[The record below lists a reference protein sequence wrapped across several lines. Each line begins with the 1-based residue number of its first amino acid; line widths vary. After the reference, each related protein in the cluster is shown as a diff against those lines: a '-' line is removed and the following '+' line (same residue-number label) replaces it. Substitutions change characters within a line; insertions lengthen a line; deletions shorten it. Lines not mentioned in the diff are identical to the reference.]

1 MKDGE
6 VRGFSTHPADDGM
19 DVQEPVASA
28 EAEMESEILDQS
40 LDIAEL
46 VAERDT
52 YLDQLQRTAAEYANY
67 RRRTEN
73 ERVQM
78 RKNATRDLLAQ
89 LAPIADDFERAMA
102 NIPPDQADTSL
113 AVGVRLIERKLASVL
128 SGQDV
133 RKIDALGQ
141 PFDPAMHEAIVQD
154 PDNSDNVVV
163 EVYQNGYTLGDQLLR
178 PVMVRVGNAPRAN

>member
-1 MKDGE
+1 
-6 VRGFSTHPADDGM
+6 
-19 DVQEPVASA
+19 
-28 EAEMESEILDQS
+28 METELLDQS

-46 VAERDT
+46 VAERDS
-52 YLDQLQRTAAEYANY
+52 YLEQLQRIAADYANY

-102 NIPPDQADTSL
+102 NIPPDQSDTSL
-113 AVGVRLIERKLASVL
+113 AVGVRLIERKLAAVL
-128 SGQDV
+128 TGQDV
-133 RKIDALGQ
+133 LKIDALGH
-141 PFDPAMHEAIVQD
+141 PFDPAVHEAVSQD
-154 PDNSDNVVV
+154 PDNVDNVVV

>member
-1 MKDGE
+1 
-6 VRGFSTHPADDGM
+6 M
-19 DVQEPVASA
+19 DMQEPVASA
-28 EAEMESEILDQS
+28 EAETESELLDQS

-46 VAERDT
+46 VAERDS
-52 YLDQLQRTAAEYANY
+52 YLDQLQRIAADYANY

-78 RKNATRDLLAQ
+78 RKNAARELLAQ

-128 SGQDV
+128 AGQDV
-133 RKIDALGQ
+133 LKIDALGQ
-141 PFDPAMHEAIVQD
+141 PFDPAVHEAVSQD
-154 PDNSDNVVV
+154 PDNVDNVVV

-178 PVMVRVGNAPRAN
+178 PVMVRVGNAPSAN